1 MCQPPEDSRTVPLCS
16 VPLLPGHQPEEVLS
30 NPNISAQLQA
40 VSFRTVY
47 IVSYN
52 LLQFCVHSW
61 ILTNIIIRIL
71 RFGRDALADMF
82 YSIGFATSLC
92 QLFSILELYH
102 IADGIE
108 KARLLPRFI
117 QVVERSSV
125 LVMVIVLEEFQIK
138 PVVSLLFFLWNIV
151 ELLRYPHEL
160 LSVMGTPSMAMLW
173 VRYTLRI
180 PLYILSVIIEG
191 VTVYQALPHARAV
204 VSADVQLS
212 SLLLLFLAL
221 FPFGASITVWQLL
234 KERQQQLDKW
244 NKKIKRK

>member
-1 MCQPPEDSRTVPLCS
+1 MAWMTENLHRHYHNGNWKDTSPRKCCQTRTLALSCRRERRG
-16 VPLLPGHQPEEVLS
+16 LRFPGKEQKPAGG
-30 NPNISAQLQA
+30 PGFGGRM

-151 ELLRYPHEL
+151 ELLRCDGVSGAASCSSCGFGRRPAVL
-160 LSVMGTPSMAMLW
+160 TPAPLSGS
-173 VRYTLRI
+173 
-180 PLYILSVIIEG
+180 
-191 VTVYQALPHARAV
+191 LPIW
-204 VSADVQLS
+204 
-212 SLLLLFLAL
+212 SLDNGLAAAQ
-221 FPFGASITVWQLL
+221 GETTATGQM
-234 KERQQQLDKW
+234 E
-244 NKKIKRK
+244 